1 LIKFLFIH
9 RQNHEMILCK
19 HSVKVKV
26 LENRWRRRSGS
37 GYQYIFCIHC
47 QGISSIT
54 IALIFLIT
62 GSNF

>member
-1 LIKFLFIH
+1 
-9 RQNHEMILCK
+9 MILCK